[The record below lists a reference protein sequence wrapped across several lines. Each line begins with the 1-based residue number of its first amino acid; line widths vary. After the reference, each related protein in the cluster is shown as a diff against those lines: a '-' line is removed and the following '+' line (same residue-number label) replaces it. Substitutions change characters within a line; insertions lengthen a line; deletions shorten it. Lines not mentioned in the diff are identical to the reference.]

1 VNRKRG
7 YKDCAWLATHPMWQ
21 PLLCKPGH
29 RAYQY
34 CSESCNSCNR

>member
-7 YKDCAWLATHPMWQ
+7 YKDCAWLGTHPMWQ

-29 RAYQY
+29 PAYQY
-34 CSESCNSCNR
+34 CSKSCNSCNR